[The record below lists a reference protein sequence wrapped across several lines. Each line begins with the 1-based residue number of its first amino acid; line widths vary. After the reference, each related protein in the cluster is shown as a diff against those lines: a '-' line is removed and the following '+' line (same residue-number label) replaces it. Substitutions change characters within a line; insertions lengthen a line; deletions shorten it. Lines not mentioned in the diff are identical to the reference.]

1 MYIKFTFR
9 VHVSP
14 EYNVEDWIVDLII
27 CEDSSTLVVVTAHNC
42 VFYTSVSSSFNNF
55 SASQF
60 GNCNFVNESETF
72 SVLNKK
78 YCTENSLLY
87 CGKIYGSSWLSCII
101 FSGTAFGPIHIWA
114 PWTPVDGNCERCEP
128 LYTITGMKGAVF
140 SVVYNEENNLI
151 GATSD
156 DRSVRVWRIL
166 FESNNE
172 CNTRI
177 ESKNSDFQ
185 MKWRSIT
192 VVQVF
197 SVFGHSARVWSS
209 FILDDETVFSC
220 GEDSTV
226 CHWSKDGS
234 LQKSWVAHPS
244 SCVWCLCLKKDVL
257 FTGGSDGAVKSWKIN
272 ANVNG
277 ELKSFFPKN
286 SLKEK
291 EIAYVFDNFEAEKP
305 VRAINV
311 INYDTYSIIT
321 NAGSV
326 WIFNKRSNL
335 WRRVYQDTS
344 LKNYVVSA
352 VDCDSSLLALGTL
365 GGFLI
370 IINTETWNCDL
381 KQAINANKIQVLIFL
396 KKTCIISCSSFGK
409 IQVLNLKKNSESGD
423 RLFIE
428 VLSEYFLPSCRHH
441 WITAA
446 AFYSA
451 EKKLIVGDPSGNIYL
466 YSSEN
471 VEPRSRLKSLHGKN
485 GVTSIKTS
493 GRYIITT
500 GRDGCIRYLSVQ
512 CNDLAVICEYKVPMG
527 KWLCGLF
534 KIGLDA
540 ILPIFNGEKI
550 QIWNFSSKNMITEV
564 ACGGGHRSWD
574 ILFNKK
580 RFSGSGVVEE
590 ISGEFDIRV
599 TSAFIKDGCPL
610 FWDSVLPHSICVE
623 IKSGHGREILG
634 LEILFQSGSNKFFVF
649 GGEDTILHT
658 HFLSTKNMH
667 KISEVKSHLSS
678 IRSITKICDPREKL
692 FSSNE
697 VVFVTVG
704 GRAQIKVWKAHLCE
718 NGFKLITSKDSKS
731 VGGGIFTDFFDPLI
745 LCKEVSSHMLQP
757 ESERSWKSEF
767 PAFDPETR
775 YMDSLAFW
783 ISEGSAIFILASSDG
798 FIRFFNY
805 VGEDF
810 NLFYQEDCQFCL
822 LRLCV
827 VHISQHMFIFAT
839 TTRGTILIWDY
850 EVFQSYLTSA
860 EAQQNCKTQKFPKSC
875 KYQIQESGI
884 NSIACN
890 SKNAEESYLVTG
902 GDSGVVHLIKLT
914 SYQNDGEDVKLR
926 LNLHICMDITCHSSQ
941 VSGLAWLTHSIICSV
956 SIDQRIIVWEIE
968 NEKLKPLSALFCS
981 VPNVQGMKFVKSN
994 SSKGL
999 GHNELNEKNGSDE
1012 IIVYGAGIQIFRV
1025 CDIIK

>member
-1 MYIKFTFR
+1 MENLTKSSLSTSILTMQEFDNALLIGQGST
-9 VHVSP
+9 VSL
-14 EYNVEDWIVDLII
+14 YDTVKNCLV
-27 CEDSSTLVVVTAHNC
+27 ST
-42 VFYTSVSSSFNNF
+42 
-55 SASQF
+55 
-60 GNCNFVNESETF
+60 
-72 SVLNKK
+72 
-78 YCTENSLLY
+78 
-87 CGKIYGSSWLSCII
+87 I
-101 FSGTAFGPIHIWA
+101 
-114 PWTPVDGNCERCEP
+114 
-128 LYTITGMKGAVF
+128 KGAVF

-177 ESKNSDFQ
+177 ESNNSEFQ
-185 MKWRSIT
+185 MKWRSIS

-272 ANVNG
+272 SNVNG
-277 ELKSFFPKN
+277 ELKSFFPGN

-291 EIAYVFDNFEAEKP
+291 DNFEAEKP

-352 VDCDSSLLALGTL
+352 VNCDSSLLALGTL

-396 KKTCIISCSSFGK
+396 KETCIISCSSFGK
-409 IQVLNLKKNSESGD
+409 IQILNLKKNSESGD

-428 VLSEYFLPSCRHH
+428 VLSEYSLPSCRHH
-441 WITAA
+441 WINAA
-446 AFYSA
+446 AFYSE

-493 GRYIITT
+493 GKYIITT
-500 GRDGCIRYLSVQ
+500 GRDGYIRYLSVQ
-512 CNDLAVICEYKVPMG
+512 CNDLSVICEYKVPMG

-534 KIGLDA
+534 KIGSDA

-580 RFSGSGVVEE
+580 RFSGSGVE

-634 LEILFQSGSNKFFVF
+634 LEILFQSRSNKFFVF
-649 GGEDTILHT
+649 GGEDTLLHT
-658 HFLSTKNMH
+658 HFLSAKSMH

-678 IRSITKICDPREKL
+678 IRSITKICDPKGKL
-692 FSSNE
+692 FSSNGD
-697 VVFVTVG
+697 VFVTVG

-718 NGFKLITSKDSKS
+718 NGFKLITSKDSNS
-731 VGGGIFTDFFDPLI
+731 VGGRIFTDFFDPFYLQGM
-745 LCKEVSSHMLQP
+745 SSHASTR
-757 ESERSWKSEF
+757 SERSGNVNFRLLIW
-767 PAFDPETR
+767 TR
-775 YMDSLAFW
+775 YMDSLAFGYLR
-783 ISEGSAIFILASSDG
+783 ICSSILASS
-798 FIRFFNY
+798 
-805 VGEDF
+805 E
-810 NLFYQEDCQFCL
+810 
-822 LRLCV
+822 
-827 VHISQHMFIFAT
+827 
-839 TTRGTILIWDY
+839 WDINS
-850 EVFQSYLTSA
+850 VFQSYLTSA
-860 EAQQNCKTQKFPKSC
+860 EAEQNSKTQKFPKSC

-902 GDSGVVHLIKLT
+902 GDNGVVHLIKLT
-914 SYQNDGEDVKLR
+914 NYQNDGEDVKLR

-994 SSKGL
+994 FSKGL
-999 GHNELNEKNGSDE
+999 GHNELIEENGSDE
-1012 IIVYGAGIQIFRV
+1012 NMFRCGFRIFRV
-1025 CDIIK
+1025 F